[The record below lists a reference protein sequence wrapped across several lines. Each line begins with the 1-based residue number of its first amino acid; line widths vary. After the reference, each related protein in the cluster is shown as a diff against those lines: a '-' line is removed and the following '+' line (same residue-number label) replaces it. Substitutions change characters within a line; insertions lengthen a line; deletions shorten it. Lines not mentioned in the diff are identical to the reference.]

1 MKDSERVDA
10 SADPGRDKDSA
21 GFDSEDA
28 SNSGDSSNPLDVDR
42 PHEPAD
48 DYTLTE
54 VLAVAASREIEDGE
68 LAFIGVGMSLMGGV
82 LAKYTHAPNCQLVA
96 ESGYVGSVP
105 PGVVQTISDTVL
117 GVEALVAT
125 DQCEI
130 FVDNQRGAFD
140 VGMIGAGQIDRRG
153 NTNSTVV
160 IGDRSYDRP
169 KVRLPG
175 SGGSN
180 DIMASCGRTVV
191 MMRQEK
197 RAFTPEVDYVT
208 AVGYPKGEETRE
220 DLGFGGDGPCAVIT
234 DMAVFGF
241 DESGEMILEQTHP
254 GVSVEDVR
262 AEVGWELAIADE
274 VTTTPVPTRAEVATL
289 RAIDPADVVLRG
301 TNYVYEVGFEE
312 WTDTVREHWRTMRAV
327 RERSRDHEVAV
338 GARSVEETDDRSVE
352 ETDDRSVEETDDRSV
367 EDAENTRIGP

>member
-1 MKDSERVDA
+1 MS
-10 SADPGRDKDSA
+10 GREFVTD
-21 GFDSEDA
+21 G
-28 SNSGDSSNPLDVDR
+28 GSSPAKQNPLGIER
-42 PHEPAD
+42 PHEVAD
-48 DYTLTE
+48 DYTRTE
-54 VLAVAASREIEDGE
+54 LLAVAASREIDDGE

-130 FVDNQRGAFD
+130 FIDNQRGAFD

-208 AVGYPKGEETRE
+208 AVGYPEGEKTRE
-220 DLGFGGDGPCAVIT
+220 DLGFGGNGPCAVIT

-241 DESGEMILEQTHP
+241 DEDGEMVLERTHP

-262 AEVGWELAIADE
+262 AEVGWELAVADDVE
-274 VTTTPVPTRAEVATL
+274 TTPPPTRAEVATL

-301 TNYVYEVGFEE
+301 TNYVYEVGFDE
-312 WTDTVREHWRTMRAV
+312 WTETVREHWRTMRAI
-327 RERSRDHEVAV
+327 REEDTHDENAT
-338 GARSVEETDDRSVE
+338 TD
-352 ETDDRSVEETDDRSV
+352 T
-367 EDAENTRIGP
+367 

>member
-1 MKDSERVDA
+1 MKEDDHADSNA
-10 SADPGRDKDSA
+10 SSGGDGVSA
-21 GFDSEDA
+21 A
-28 SNSGDSSNPLDVDR
+28 AAANPLDVDR

-140 VGMIGAGQIDRRG
+140 VGMIGAGQIDKRG

-208 AVGYPKGEETRE
+208 AVGYPEGATTRE

-254 GVSVEDVR
+254 GVSVADVR
-262 AEVGWELAIADE
+262 AEVGWELAVADHAE
-274 VTTTPVPTRAEVATL
+274 TTPPPTRAEVATL
-289 RAIDPADVVLRG
+289 RTIDPADVVLRG
-301 TNYVYEVGFEE
+301 TNYVYEVGFDE

-327 RERSRDHEVAV
+327 REHSRDEELVE
-338 GARSVEETDDRSVE
+338 GTRDLEETDDRNLE
-352 ETDDRSVEETDDRSV
+352 ET
-367 EDAENTRIGP
+367 ENTRIEP